1 MAYLRIS
8 WGVCRVRRLLLPL
21 LIAFCIACPAD
32 GQDTLSVAAVQRR
45 DTPFKINHPAGAE
58 VKAIFAKVEDG
69 GIVWAYLPDSHFIRS
84 DSVTYMAAPPGEY
97 LITVGGTEIV
107 KVIEEGQ
114 PNPRPEPP
122 RPEPAPN
129 PEPQPEPEP
138 EPSPDK
144 LSIDWAVWVEESADR
159 FENNAET
166 RTMYDTSL
174 WRWLAEKK
182 INRFVYDDE
191 MAGSKP
197 WVKFAGDVR
206 PALILYQREPQK
218 HLTFPAP
225 KSVEAAKALIEEH
238 SNK

>member
-1 MAYLRIS
+1 M
-8 WGVCRVRRLLLPL
+8 RRLLLPL
-21 LIAFCIACPAD
+21 FSIAILCIACLAN
-32 GQDTLSVAAVQRR
+32 GQDTLSVASVQRR
-45 DTPFKINHPAGAE
+45 DTPFKINHPEGVE
-58 VKAIFAKVEDG
+58 VKAIFAEVKDG
-69 GIVWAYLPDSHFIRS
+69 EIVWAYLPDSHFIRS

-97 LITVGGTEIV
+97 LITVGGSEIV

-114 PNPRPEPP
+114 PNPQPVPP
-122 RPEPAPN
+122 RPDPKPEPK
-129 PEPQPEPEP
+129 PQPEPEP
-138 EPSPDK
+138 EPDK

-197 WVKFAGDVR
+197 WLEFAGDIR

-218 HLTFPAP
+218 HLAFPAP

-238 SNK
+238 GR